1 MRTRHILSA
10 CLSGLTLL
18 GAQSCLKS
26 YVEYFDTS
34 SAERIATYLSDL
46 DAMLGGEQYGWRLE
60 YFVGNED
67 GDFGGINVALK
78 FDAEKG
84 EVTAMSEENETD
96 AYTSHYVLTT
106 DSGPVLSFDTY
117 NPILHKY
124 GTASPEYYEGRGG
137 DYQFFIIG
145 YDKDSKVVRLKGKRN
160 GKFCSLHPLTESIE
174 AFNARMYDHSRNF
187 YVGTFDGFI
196 GDKKVTGDIDINN
209 RQFTAYEM
217 EVYGNDE
224 HGQPKY
230 DIAETKSVPYILTE
244 NGLRFY
250 EPLEIFGTTFEEF
263 DFNFDMATTD
273 TLFRSK
279 TNNISFQGHI
289 PVDWLPYEFFAGD
302 YVFAYGSSGE
312 TKLNISLLPT
322 GDRQTFRIKG
332 MSNQFDLM
340 AEYNVRT
347 GRIELRAQHVRVPDT
362 DDVLW
367 TRKYSGYDPET
378 GLSKTVTVDNPER
391 LYIRL
396 CAWEVNGY
404 LTFGTDV
411 GMTAELVVKTDLN
424 GKVDMAASL
433 ANPTFRW
440 VDNKGSRSIATDSF
454 LLYVYDTDE
463 SVDSPY
469 AGSPV
474 DASFIGGS
482 YQMAYLQTLT
492 KK

>member
-1 MRTRHILSA
+1 MKTYRFFTA
-10 CLSGLTLL
+10 CLLGLVAL
-18 GAQSCLKS
+18 GSQSCLKS
-26 YVEYFDTS
+26 YVEYFDES
-34 SAERIATYLSDL
+34 SAERLTTYLADL
-46 DAMLGGEQYGWRLE
+46 DEMLGAEQNGWRME

-78 FDAEKG
+78 FNAEKG
-84 EVTAMSEENETD
+84 EVTAMSEEDETA

-117 NPILHKY
+117 NPVLHKY
-124 GTASPEYYEGRGG
+124 GTASAEYYEGRGG

-145 YDKDSKVVRLKGKRN
+145 YDKEQKVVNLKGKRN
-160 GKFCSLHPLTESIE
+160 GKFCSLHALPEPIE
-174 AFNARMYDHSRNF
+174 TFNARMYDHSRNF

-196 GDKKVTGDIDINN
+196 GDKKVTGDIDVNN

-217 EVYGNDE
+217 EIYGKDE
-224 HGQPKY
+224 DGQPKW
-230 DIAETKSVPYILTE
+230 DIAETRSVPYILTDS
-244 NGLRFY
+244 GLRFY
-250 EPLEIFGTTFEEF
+250 EPLEIFGMTFEEL
-263 DFNFDMATTD
+263 DFNFDMAKTD
-273 TLFRSK
+273 TLLTSRA
-279 TNNISFQGHI
+279 NNIAFKGHI
-289 PVDWLPYEFFAGD
+289 PVDWLPYDFFGGD
-302 YVFAYGSSGE
+302 YVFTFGSSGE
-312 TKLNISLLPT
+312 TRLNISLIPT

-340 AEYNVRT
+340 ADYNVRS

-378 GLSKTVTVDNPER
+378 GLTKTITVDNPER

-404 LTFGTDV
+404 LTFSTEV
-411 GMTAELVVKTDLN
+411 GMAAQLVVKTDKD

-440 VDNKGSRSIATDSF
+440 IDNKGSRSIATNAF
-454 LLYVYDTDE
+454 LYDTDE

-474 DASFIGGS
+474 DASFISGG